1 VIPYGTCVPVAV
13 RLVANCCTPFT
24 LPYLTLSTE
33 SIFEVDL
40 KIRTLWGSRHLGF
53 QDGGTEA
60 RTFFKVH
67 MNKSSKVTT
76 PFWGSWDSVKSSLT
90 EIMLNLFRD
99 RPKRLFLVT
108 AVTETGAE
116 ILLLVSAVTVTKPK
130 LTNDL
135 RP

>member
-1 VIPYGTCVPVAV
+1 
-13 RLVANCCTPFT
+13 
-24 LPYLTLSTE
+24 
-33 SIFEVDL
+33 VDL

-90 EIMLNLFRD
+90 EIMSNLLNFEMFAVLLSRFFSTAMPQNVYQNKKIPNVFGCNLSKH
-99 RPKRLFLVT
+99 RPL
-108 AVTETGAE
+108 
-116 ILLLVSAVTVTKPK
+116 
-130 LTNDL
+130 
-135 RP
+135 